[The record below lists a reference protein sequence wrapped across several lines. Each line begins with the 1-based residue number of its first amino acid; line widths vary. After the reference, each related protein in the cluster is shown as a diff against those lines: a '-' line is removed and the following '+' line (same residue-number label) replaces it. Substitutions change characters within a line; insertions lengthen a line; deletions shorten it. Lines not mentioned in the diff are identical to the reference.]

1 MLSHDLGNTNIT
13 LVGKEIFSGLHI
25 CIELTKNCIR
35 SNFRF
40 YCHHRFL
47 IIKPPKLK
55 SASGEAT
62 MPKGLTQIQRVAFI
76 SYKIRISVGL

>member
-13 LVGKEIFSGLHI
+13 VVRKEIFSGLHI

-35 SNFRF
+35 SNFWF

-47 IIKPPKLK
+47 TIKPPKLK
-55 SASGEAT
+55 LAPGNP
-62 MPKGLTQIQRVAFI
+62 M
-76 SYKIRISVGL
+76 